1 MLFSERRYNVI
12 DEIAELS
19 LPVQPQLL
27 CVPEKEKLLSIGSD
41 LRIKIT
47 TPIVATTHCDLDAMV
62 RANIFRKDLIKSCP
76 HPLGVSVVSG
86 ILAATLYRHL
96 ARFEPGHSA
105 VCNVWH
111 NDKRRNIDNFKLLFS
126 QI

>member
-62 RANIFRKDLIKSCP
+62 RADIFRKDLLKSCP
-76 HPLGVSVVSG
+76 HPRCIRSLGY
-86 ILAATLYRHL
+86 LAGNPIPS
-96 ARFEPGHSA
+96 PGQVRTRSF
-105 VCNVWH
+105 VCMQ
-111 NDKRRNIDNFKLLFS
+111 RMA
-126 QI
+126 